1 MPDPARR
8 HSHVRAG
15 QRTYVPRPPLSG
27 LIEFLWASE
36 AYGAGHRR
44 ERVLPGPVSELVIVL
59 RGARPGAVFCGA
71 QSEAFVIET
80 ADRPSLL
87 GVHFKPGGAF
97 PFLRRMPAGEL
108 HNLRVSLATIWGADA
123 GDLQERLQE
132 APTPIARFRLLEAA
146 LLSRLSAPPRRHPAV
161 AYALG
166 AIDAAPTR
174 SIGEITACIGLSA
187 RRFIALFAAQVGLTP
202 KLYGRVRRFQDVLA
216 ILHGAADVDWTE
228 VALRCG
234 YYDQAHFIHDFR
246 AFSGLT
252 PTDYVRAAVRERGH
266 VPLDEQNRV
275 QGR

>member
-1 MPDPARR
+1 MEDPVRR
-8 HSHVRAG
+8 RSHVRTG

-36 AYGAGHRR
+36 AYGAGHPR

-80 ADRPSLL
+80 ADRPTLL

-97 PFLRRMPAGEL
+97 PFLRTIPAGEL
-108 HNLRVSLATIWGADA
+108 HNLRVSLDTIWGVDA
-123 GDLQERLQE
+123 CDLQERLQE
-132 APTPIARFRLLEAA
+132 AATSAARFRLLEAA
-146 LLSRLSAPPRRHPAV
+146 LLARLTAPPRRHPAV

-166 AIDAAPTR
+166 AIDAAPER
-174 SIGEITACIGLSA
+174 PIGDITERLGLSA
-187 RRFIALFAAQVGLTP
+187 RRFIELFTAQVGLTP
-202 KLYGRVRRFQDVLA
+202 KLYSRVRRFQDVLA
-216 ILHGAADVDWTE
+216 FIHEADDVDWVD

-252 PTDYVRAAVRERGH
+252 PTAYVRAAVRDRSH
-266 VPLDEQNRV
+266 VPLDESDRV
-275 QGR
+275 RRG